1 MPFEKVQLEKNNQ
14 KAFHDLCDACD
25 KMREAY
31 HALRLSQGHQPG
43 MIQLAFKNKK
53 FKADIVNRPNDL
65 SYFID
70 FLEPINS
77 LDDIAVGPLN
87 MKTISNQEDKISR
100 LYNNDIPDVILINGS
115 DELETRTNIIEK
127 CHLKGQPYANV
138 SGTLFSKLAIGTTG
152 YSAQDS
158 ARELLYQYTNYD
170 ESISISSVPIYYL
183 DVNSRI
189 TVNDKAS
196 GIYGDYIIKSI
207 SLPLDAKSNMSISAS
222 RALERI

>member
-1 MPFEKVQLEKNNQ
+1 MAQIESHDDGGGKKVRSKKNST
-14 KAFHDLCDACD
+14 KVDMAPLVDLGFLLITFFMFAATSI
-25 KMREAY
+25 K
-31 HALRLSQGHQPG
+31 
-43 MIQLAFKNKK
+43 
-53 FKADIVNRPNDL
+53 PNVM
-65 SYFID
+65 
-70 FLEPINS
+70 N
-77 LDDIAVGPLN
+77 LN
-87 MKTISNQEDKISR
+87 MPPKIDVPKPT
-100 LYNNDIPDVILINGS
+100 DIPDVILINGS
-115 DELETRTNIIEK
+115 DELESRTNIIEK